1 MKITVDKYEYAKII
15 RSCAK
20 NSDGYTPCQ
29 NCALQ
34 DVCGGKDALE
44 NSVEIVESAKTKGER
59 RKSEQ

>member
-15 RSCAK
+15 RGCAK

-44 NSVEIVESAKTKGER
+44 NSVEIVEKEA
-59 RKSEQ
+59 